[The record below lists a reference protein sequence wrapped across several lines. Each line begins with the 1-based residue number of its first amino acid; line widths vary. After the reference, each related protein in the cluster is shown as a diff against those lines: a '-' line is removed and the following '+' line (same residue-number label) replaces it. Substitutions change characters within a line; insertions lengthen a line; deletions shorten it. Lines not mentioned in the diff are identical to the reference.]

1 MSSTED
7 KNEIFP
13 ICNWLGSIDTA
24 LVKFENT
31 FLFLSSTLILHEN
44 EALGK
49 QSSNRRKWKL
59 PALHFI
65 VDGKHFENRAFQNQW
80 HHNSYMISVTEFSS
94 NTNSTWPV
102 IVVFSNIWGIAWLGP
117 YMSSTKAKNSFLLMY
132 HHQGLWLVVSWAQ
145 KFRITQQPIYQRHCP
160 GATSSVWNFLGPV
173 YWAIGRV
180 KSVAFLAVTNSF
192 CLC

>member
-7 KNEIFP
+7 EYVIVP
-13 ICNWLGSIDTA
+13 ICNGLGSIDTTP
-24 LVKFENT
+24 VKFENT

-65 VDGKHFENRAFQNQW
+65 VDGKHFENGAVQNQW
-80 HHNSYMISVTEFSS
+80 HRNNYMISVTEFSS

-102 IVVFSNIWGIAWLGP
+102 IVVFSTIWGIA
-117 YMSSTKAKNSFLLMY
+117 
-132 HHQGLWLVVSWAQ
+132 
-145 KFRITQQPIYQRHCP
+145 
-160 GATSSVWNFLGPV
+160 
-173 YWAIGRV
+173 
-180 KSVAFLAVTNSF
+180 
-192 CLC
+192 